1 MAAYVAR
8 RAIGSLPIILGISV
22 AVFILINLMPGDPV
36 DMMINPELG
45 ALGEALKAKR
55 EALGLDRPLPVRY
68 VAWLGEML
76 RGNLGYSFVNSRPVT
91 ARILER
97 AGATLQLMGNALL
110 LAVVVGIPA
119 GVFVALRQ
127 YSIVDYV
134 TTAATFVTLSIPS
147 FFLGLG
153 TIYILSLR
161 LGLLPVAGMSTLGEE
176 FSVADRFR
184 HLIAPMSVL
193 GLAHAAEFMRYVRAG
208 MLEVLREQYICTAR
222 SKGLTERVV
231 IYKHALRNSLLPVI
245 TLLGLSIPG
254 LLGGAV
260 ITERIFQWPG
270 MGMLMIEAI
279 LSRDYPVLMGLN
291 LVTALSVFFGSIIAD
306 ALYAI
311 ADPRIRLH

>member
-1 MAAYVAR
+1 
-8 RAIGSLPIILGISV
+8 LPIILGITV

-45 ALGEALKAKR
+45 GSGEALKAKR
-55 EALGLDRPLPVRY
+55 EALGLDKPLPVRY

-91 ARILER
+91 TRIIER
-97 AGATLQLMGNALL
+97 AGATLQLMGSALL

-127 YSIVDYV
+127 YSMVDYV

-153 TIYILSLR
+153 TIYVLSLR
-161 LGLLPVAGMSTLGEE
+161 LGLLPVAGMSTLGQE
-176 FSVADRFR
+176 FSAADRFR
-184 HLIAPMSVL
+184 HLIAPMCVL

-231 IYKHALRNSLLPVI
+231 IYKHALRNSLLPLI

-291 LVTALSVFFGSIIAD
+291 LVTALSVFFGSILAD
-306 ALYAI
+306 VLYAI